1 MSLMFGYY
9 QELSK
14 KSNKTIFNIDHIDYI
29 ENDTF
34 KAWFAYDKAQF
45 EKFCTFTRTYQ
56 PKHVAVF
63 LRTALSNNQLAF
75 LFNVS
80 ERTIANY
87 MSNARKNLLE
97 NFVPQFINN
106 NDRSVLVNHTTPM
119 VKELFDIPDD
129 KACCI
134 FDATYRL
141 TLKKLRRTKTIME

>member
-1 MSLMFGYY
+1 M
-9 QELSK
+9 
-14 KSNKTIFNIDHIDYI
+14 KT
-29 ENDTF
+29 TRLR
-34 KAWFAYDKAQF
+34 FAYDKAQF
-45 EKFCTFTRTYQ
+45 EKICTFTRTCQ

-63 LRTALSNNQLAF
+63 LCKLRTALSNNRLTF

-87 MSNARKNLLE
+87 MSNARKDLLE
-97 NFVPQFINN
+97 NFVLQFINN

-119 VKELFDIPDD
+119 TKELFDIPDD

-141 TLKKLRRTKTIME
+141 AHKSKNFAGQKQL